1 MSDATV
7 GIERCIVQ
15 IKAGDTSVRGEL
27 INYAYDRL
35 LRMTR
40 KMKNQYERVGRWEQ
54 TDDILQNASLRLYQ
68 ALHQVQ
74 ITDMRHFFRLAAL
87 QIRRELIDMCRHYHG
102 PHGLGANHFTQ
113 RRPAAA
119 EGSVQPQLYDR
130 AEVSQDPRRMQ
141 EWAEFHVAVQEL
153 PQREREVVDLL
164 WYHEMN
170 QEEAA
175 KLLDVSPRH
184 VKRLWRSAK
193 LLLHQRLHGEIP
205 GE

>member
-1 MSDATV
+1 
-7 GIERCIVQ
+7 
-15 IKAGDTSVRGEL
+15 
-27 INYAYDRL
+27 
-35 LRMTR
+35 
-40 KMKNQYERVGRWEQ
+40 
-54 TDDILQNASLRLYQ
+54 
-68 ALHQVQ
+68 
-74 ITDMRHFFRLAAL
+74 
-87 QIRRELIDMCRHYHG
+87 
-102 PHGLGANHFTQ
+102 LGANHFTQ

-119 EGSVQPQLYDR
+119 DASVQPQLYDR

-141 EWAEFHVAVQEL
+141 EWADFHVAVQEL
-153 PQREREVVDLL
+153 PQRERDVVDLL

-193 LLLHQRLHGEIP
+193 LLLHQRLHEIP